1 MAPPVELMNFEQV
14 LLLKLPTSFSSRPIA
29 PFRVS
34 CLAPPIG
41 LIIEVPPSA
50 VSCKTE
56 PRDFHILQFL
66 HSIMYI

>member
-1 MAPPVELMNFEQV
+1 MTPPVELMNFEQV
-14 LLLKLPTSFSSRPIA
+14 LLPKLSTNFSSRSPT

-34 CLAPPIG
+34 CLAPPIA